1 MQEGWTK
8 EFFGS
13 GILVENNEQKDGN
26 FLKKCVARATEA
38 ASTLATPPARALR
51 ASPRCLGAPL

>member
-1 MQEGWTK
+1 VNTVQEGWTK

-26 FLKKCVARATEA
+26 FLKKCVGGRN
-38 ASTLATPPARALR
+38 
-51 ASPRCLGAPL
+51 